1 MSDNLAWVQV
11 DANGLSKDLAAKLNK
26 LKLAQAAAK
35 VARDDFESSF
45 ITAAKAKGVIEKH
58 ESLAF
63 GYRFGRVAVAK
74 TEDKPKAKATAKP
87 MLKL

>member
-1 MSDNLAWVQV
+1 MSNELTWVQV
-11 DANGLSKDLAAKLNK
+11 DSDGLSKELASKLNK

-35 VARDDFESSF
+35 VARDDFELAF
-45 ITAAKAKGVIEKH
+45 TNAAKAKGVIEKT
-58 ESLAF
+58 EGLAF

-74 TEDKPKAKATAKP
+74 TEGTVKAKATAKP

>member
-1 MSDNLAWVQV
+1 MSNELAWVQV
-11 DANGLSKDLAAKLNK
+11 DSEGLSKELASKLNK

-35 VARDDFESSF
+35 VARDDFESAF
-45 ITAAKAKGVIEKH
+45 VTAAKAKGVISKN

-74 TEDKPKAKATAKP
+74 TEDKPATKASAKP

>member
-1 MSDNLAWVQV
+1 MSNDLNWVAV
-11 DANGLSKDLAAKLNK
+11 DSENLSKELASKLNK

-35 VARDDFESSF
+35 VARDDFELAF
-45 ITAAKAKGVIEKH
+45 TTAAKAKGVIEKT
-58 ESLAF
+58 EGLAF

-74 TEDKPKAKATAKP
+74 TAGTVKAKATAKP